1 MRTSSFPLVPAT
13 MAIALAATL
22 GLAACG
28 KQAENRT
35 AGQNVDAAVATVEK
49 KSEQAATD
57 VKEGMASARDA
68 VGKAVEATADTVKDA
83 AITAAINAELARDA
97 ALSAIKVNVDTNAGK
112 VLLRGTAPTTAA
124 RDKATELARNVSGVV
139 SVDNQLQVGGS

>member
-1 MRTSSFPLVPAT
+1 MRTLSFPLVPT
-13 MAIALAATL
+13 TTAIALAATM

-49 KSEQAATD
+49 KTEQAASD

-83 AITAAINAELARDA
+83 AITAAINAELARDS
-97 ALSAIKVNVDTNAGK
+97 ALSAIKVNVDTNTGK
-112 VLLRGTAPTTAA
+112 VLLRGTAPTAVA
-124 RDKATELARNVSGVV
+124 REKATELAKKVDGVV

>member
-1 MRTSSFPLVPAT
+1 MKVSSFPFAPTTVV
-13 MAIALAATL
+13 IALAAAL
-22 GLAACG
+22 GLAACD

-35 AGQNVDAAVATVEK
+35 AGQNVDAAVSTVEK
-49 KSEQAATD
+49 KTEQAATD

-83 AITAAINAELARDA
+83 AITASINAELARDA

-112 VLLRGTAPTTAA
+112 VLLRGTAPTATA
-124 RDKATELARNVSGVV
+124 REKATELAKRVDGVV